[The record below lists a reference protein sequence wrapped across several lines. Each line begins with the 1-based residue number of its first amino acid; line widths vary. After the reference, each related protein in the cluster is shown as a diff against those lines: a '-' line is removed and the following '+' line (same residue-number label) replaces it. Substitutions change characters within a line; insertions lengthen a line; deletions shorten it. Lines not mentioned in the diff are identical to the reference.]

1 MFTVDLAYDLR
12 DTKIKVNS
20 ACPGFT
26 ATDMTNY
33 QAPQTVE
40 EGAIAIVRLA
50 QLPEN
55 GPTGCFIH
63 KDGTY
68 PW

>member
-1 MFTVDLAYDLR
+1 MFTGDLAYDLR

-20 ACPGFT
+20 ACPGY
-26 ATDMTNY
+26 APTDLNGHSG
-33 QAPQTVE
+33 PQTAE

-50 QLPEN
+50 QLPED
-55 GPTGCFIH
+55 GPTGSFIH